1 MKQPGL
7 LVAGA
12 LIAIAAV
19 YLFVINDDKTTSLD
33 TAPAIEPSIQL
44 QEGDD
49 VVPVRE
55 AVTPAASSSA
65 EEGRDRELEFELQ
78 QALEQLAE
86 AESALRESEREVEE
100 LEAMVDEIR
109 ARGEDPADNF
119 DLALERFQPAFFR
132 FQDAA
137 AAYQE
142 AERRV
147 SEARAA
153 LEASR

>member
-1 MKQPGL
+1 MKQPGFI
-7 LVAGA
+7 VAGA
-12 LIAIAAV
+12 LIAIPV
-19 YLFVINDDKTTSLD
+19 IYLFVIDNEKSAPLD
-33 TAPAIEPSIQL
+33 TAPVIEPSVQL
-44 QEGDD
+44 PEVDD
-49 VVPVRE
+49 VVPIRE
-55 AVTPAASSSA
+55 AVAPSASSSI
-65 EEGRDRELEFELQ
+65 EEGRDPELELELQ
-78 QALEQLAE
+78 RALEQLAG

-109 ARGEDPADNF
+109 ARGEDPADSF